1 MEANVNASALLARE
15 KEVSQKRLLFYG
27 RKNDT
32 DGKRLLA
39 AIAGVIPDGK
49 LEIYR
54 DISELALGLRAPGRG
69 QVIAVLM
76 ASGRDEFKDFS
87 LVQDLL
93 VNVPLILVVPDQD
106 EETIQWAH
114 QMTPRFLSQKD
125 SDFVNLSKVLEKMF
139 QAGV

>member
-1 MEANVNASALLARE
+1 
-15 KEVSQKRLLFYG
+15 VSPKRLLFYG
-27 RKNDT
+27 HKNDP

-39 AIAGVIPDGK
+39 TIAGVIPDGN

-54 DISELALGLRAPGRG
+54 ELSELAQGLRAPGRG

-76 ASGRDEFKDFS
+76 ASGRDELKEFF
-87 LVQDLL
+87 LLQDLL
-93 VNVPLILVVPDQD
+93 AGVPLILVVPGQD
-106 EETIQWAH
+106 EETIQRAH

-139 QAGV
+139 QAAA

>member
-1 MEANVNASALLARE
+1 MVARE
-15 KEVSQKRLLFYG
+15 NVVSPKRLLFYG
-27 RKNDT
+27 HKNDP

-39 AIAGVIPDGK
+39 AIAGAIPEGN

-54 DISELALGLRAPGRG
+54 DLSELALGLRAPGSG

-76 ASGRDEFKDFS
+76 ASGRDELKDFF
-87 LVQDLL
+87 LLQGLL
-93 VNVPLILVVPDQD
+93 VNVQLILVVPGQD
-106 EETIQWAH
+106 EETIQRAH
-114 QMTPRFLSQKD
+114 QMMPRFLSQKD

>member
-1 MEANVNASALLARE
+1 MLARE
-15 KEVSQKRLLFYG
+15 NVVSPKRLLFYAP
-27 RKNDT
+27 KNDP

-39 AIAGVIPDGK
+39 AIAGVIPEGN

-54 DISELALGLRAPGRG
+54 DLSELALGLRAPGSG
-69 QVIAVLM
+69 QVTAVLM
-76 ASGRDEFKDFS
+76 ASGRDELKDFF
-87 LVQDLL
+87 LLQDLL
-93 VNVPLILVVPDQD
+93 VNVPLILVVPGRDQ
-106 EETIQWAH
+106 ETIQWAH